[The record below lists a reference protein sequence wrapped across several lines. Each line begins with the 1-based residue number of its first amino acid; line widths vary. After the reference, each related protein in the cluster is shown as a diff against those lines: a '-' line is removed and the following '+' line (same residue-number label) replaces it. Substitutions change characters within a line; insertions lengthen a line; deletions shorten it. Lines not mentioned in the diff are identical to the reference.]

1 MTLHIELSDE
11 ETRIL
16 ERKAKGLGTT
26 VEQLASSAVRNLLQE
41 TPDQPTSGMDVDAAI
56 EFVVRKNKELYKRLA

>member
-1 MTLHIELSDE
+1 MTLSIELTEE

-26 VEQLASSAVRNLLQE
+26 AEELASTVVRTMLSE
-41 TPDQPTSGMDVDAAI
+41 SSSGSSVAMDVDAAI
-56 EFVVRKNKELYKRLA
+56 EFVVRKNRELYRRLA

>member
-1 MTLHIELSDE
+1 MTLIIELSDE
-11 ETRIL
+11 ETRSL

-26 VEQLASSAVRNLLQE
+26 VEQLASSAVRNLLHE